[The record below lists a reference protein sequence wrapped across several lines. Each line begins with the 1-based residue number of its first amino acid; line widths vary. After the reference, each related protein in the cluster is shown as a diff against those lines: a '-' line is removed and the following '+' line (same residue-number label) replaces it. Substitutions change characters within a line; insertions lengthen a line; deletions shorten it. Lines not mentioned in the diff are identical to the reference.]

1 MYRLINSP
9 VNLLAVLALLAL
21 LTACGGNVASASPA
35 TPPPS
40 STPPSS
46 TSGPAAPVNPPAAV
60 NVAAGQTSAGVDI
73 TVGPPASAT
82 PPNAQDLGVA
92 GLTGGASAFN
102 TGDTISRGATQRVV
116 LFGPGLSGDMQVT
129 IRGPNDITV
138 SSVAS
143 ITATDNT
150 PGISFLATVSPTAAL
165 GARTVVL
172 QASNGDLT
180 TFTGGLEVV
189 P

>member
-1 MYRLINSP
+1 MAYRSLVMIF
-9 VNLLAVLALLAL
+9 ALVAL
-21 LTACGGNVASASPA
+21 VACGGNAAPAPA
-35 TPPPS
+35 TSTPA

-46 TSGPAAPVNPPAAV
+46 SGGPPAPVTAPAIVTTA
-60 NVAAGQTSAGVDI
+60 AAGSASGVNI

-92 GLTGGASAFN
+92 GMTGSASAFN
-102 TGDTISRGATQRVV
+102 TGATISQGATQRVV
-116 LFGPGLSGDMQVT
+116 LFGPGLNGNMQVT
-129 IRGPNDITV
+129 IRGPNDIQV
-138 SSVAS
+138 SNITST
-143 ITATDNT
+143 TATDNT
-150 PGISFLATVSPTAAL
+150 PGISFTATVAGNAAL

-172 QASNGDLT
+172 QASNGDIT